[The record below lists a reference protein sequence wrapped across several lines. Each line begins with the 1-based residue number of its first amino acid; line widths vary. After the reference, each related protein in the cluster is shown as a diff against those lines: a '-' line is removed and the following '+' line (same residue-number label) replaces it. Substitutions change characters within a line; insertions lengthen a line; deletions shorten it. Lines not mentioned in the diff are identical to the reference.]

1 MKYKIV
7 NYFAT
12 TSTTSGAITL
22 EEYSEYIA
30 IENAK
35 FQMGLLLDLARSS
48 LAEYMNELKK
58 NSSNGNE
65 KMIEKYQL
73 VMDAI
78 ITQKNLF
85 AKDENILSIPR
96 YIEKIGKLQADSI
109 PKNRIERLQ

>member
-1 MKYKIV
+1 ML
-7 NYFAT
+7 T
-12 TSTTSGAITL
+12 DQL
-22 EEYSEYIA
+22 DEYAEYIA

-65 KMIEKYQL
+65 KMVEKYQM

-78 ITQKNLF
+78 IAQKSIF
-85 AKDENILSIPR
+85 ARDENILSIPR
-96 YIEKIGKLQADSI
+96 YIEKIEKLQADSI